1 MRRLAPREPSPPI
14 APVPGCSDRRGRPAI
29 GGLRQKYWSKPGAG
43 ASDFSRESNECAR
56 ENAVQVSASKDYG
69 IVIADLYKVCL
80 KSRG

>member
-1 MRRLAPREPSPPI
+1 
-14 APVPGCSDRRGRPAI
+14 V
-29 GGLRQKYWSKPGAG
+29 
-43 ASDFSRESNECAR
+43 RESNECAR